1 MEAAAEAVFEHCHI
15 FFLLLNTDVSAFA
28 STSKGS
34 STEACPA
41 RPFGEKI
48 GWTGAVM
55 SHRHFFYSHLLIML
69 RCLPPVNSSPCGT
82 RAHKMQDTQCVT
94 WSQKPFAI

>member
-1 MEAAAEAVFEHCHI
+1 MSLPEEAAAQAVFEHCHI

-41 RPFGEKI
+41 RPFGEESRYISVVI
-48 GWTGAVM
+48 GRRR
-55 SHRHFFYSHLLIML
+55 SIYSQLLDL
-69 RCLPPVNSSPCGT
+69 PHCLLPL
-82 RAHKMQDTQCVT
+82 A
-94 WSQKPFAI
+94 SQQE